1 MAPALAMW
9 AFYAGVKSVEGVAAT
24 ATAALGVLAP
34 ATQLT
39 AHGRAVAIA
48 FSETMNG
55 LPGLMQRGAVEV
67 IVGTGCV

>member
-1 MAPALAMW
+1 M
-9 AFYAGVKSVEGVAAT
+9 VAAT
-24 ATAALGVLAP
+24 AAAVPGALAP
-34 ATQLT
+34 ATKLT
-39 AHGRAVAIA
+39 AYCKTVAIA

>member
-1 MAPALAMW
+1 M
-9 AFYAGVKSVEGVAAT
+9 EGVAAT

-34 ATQLT
+34 ATKLT